1 MWPTRV
7 SSFLISSRKEG
18 SFAGNDRSFF
28 EDSLSVFISCPLLI
42 SETILCRLHIYY
54 TGIVRETTAKISR
67 LFREGHDTLRSN
79 VLSLKRRDDIA
90 GARACI
96 SSLVH
101 RTLCEEPTSGEYWC
115 TCMYVCVR
123 LIHVR
128 ERIQDVYKM
137 SHLCRVGSWNLNL
150 ADHENQFKIKLIDR
164 KNVLHKNKENKK
176 RKKIILL
183 I

>member
-1 MWPTRV
+1 
-7 SSFLISSRKEG
+7 
-18 SFAGNDRSFF
+18 
-28 EDSLSVFISCPLLI
+28 
-42 SETILCRLHIYY
+42 
-54 TGIVRETTAKISR
+54 
-67 LFREGHDTLRSN
+67 
-79 VLSLKRRDDIA
+79 
-90 GARACI
+90 
-96 SSLVH
+96 
-101 RTLCEEPTSGEYWC
+101 
-115 TCMYVCVR
+115 MYVCVR

-183 I
+183 KIKVVKKA